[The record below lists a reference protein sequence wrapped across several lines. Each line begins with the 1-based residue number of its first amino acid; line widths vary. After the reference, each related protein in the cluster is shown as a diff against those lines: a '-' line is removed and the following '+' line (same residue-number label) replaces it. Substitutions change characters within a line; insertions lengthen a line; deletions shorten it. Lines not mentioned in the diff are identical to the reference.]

1 MPILKAI
8 FFDMDG
14 VIIDT
19 ERDGHRVAFNQTFK
33 EFGYSFQWGVE
44 HYGELIKIS
53 GGKERMRHDFMSR
66 GMNGFEPGQSNDL
79 IQELH
84 KRKTD
89 IFISLIE
96 SGKLPLRPGIHRFM
110 KEAVSEGLI
119 LGVCTTAN
127 ERAATAITKGLLAD
141 IEFAFVFAGDMVHK
155 KKPDPEI
162 YLLAIEKTKLSAE
175 NCLVVEDSRN
185 GILAAKRAGISVLAT
200 TNQYTEN
207 EDLSQA
213 DIIVS
218 CLGDLNGEKAELKKA
233 DKYFPDSRE
242 VTVAH
247 IMEYFS

>member
-1 MPILKAI
+1 MSKLKAI

-33 EFGYSFQWGVE
+33 EFGYPFEWGVE

-53 GGKERMRHDFMSR
+53 GGKERMRHDFVSR
-66 GMNGFEPGQSNDL
+66 KMDGFGPGQSDKL

-110 KEAVSEGLI
+110 KEAMNEGLI
-119 LGVCTTAN
+119 IGVCTTAN

-141 IEFAFVFAGDMVHK
+141 IDFAFVFAGDVVSK

-162 YLLAIEKTKLSAE
+162 YLLALEKAGLPADNS
-175 NCLVVEDSRN
+175 LVVEDSQN
-185 GILAAKRAGISVLAT
+185 GVLAAKKAGLSVLVT

-207 EDLSQA
+207 EDLSLA

-218 CLGDLNGEKAELKKA
+218 CLGDLNHKKAELKKA
-233 DKYFPDSRE
+233 SKYFPDTGE
-242 VTVAH
+242 VTIAN
-247 IMEYFS
+247 IIEYFS